1 MKQSKITW
9 EILLQRDWRLN
20 MATTLE
26 HTGLD
31 IQKIREEFPILH
43 QQVNGKPLIYFDNA
57 ATNQKPQRVVDAL
70 VHYYQKDNA
79 NIHRG
84 VHTLAERSTA
94 AFEATRKAVQEFI
107 NANEVEEIIFTKGT
121 SESINLVASSFGRK
135 FLNEGDEV
143 LISTMEHHSNI
154 VPWQLICEERGA
166 ILKVMPINQEGEI
179 ILEEVDALLSEKT
192 KLVAF
197 SHASN
202 SLGTINPV
210 KELIKKAK
218 AVGAKVLI
226 DGAQATSHLTVDVQ
240 DLGVDF
246 YAFSAHKM
254 YGPTGLGVLFGKRTI
269 LEKMPP
275 YQGGGEMI
283 KDVSFGKTTY
293 NDIPY
298 KFEAGTPDIAN
309 VIALKAAIEFINELG
324 KENIAAYELELLQHA
339 TAKLEAIEGVRI
351 IGTAKEK
358 VSVVSFEVE
367 GIHHFDLG
375 MWLDAK
381 GVAVRTGHHCT
392 QPLMDFY
399 CIEGTTRASFSVYNT
414 IEEIDAFI
422 EALKDTISK
431 FKK

>member
-1 MKQSKITW
+1 
-9 EILLQRDWRLN
+9 
-20 MATTLE
+20 MAATLE

-43 QQVNGKPLIYFDNA
+43 QEVNGKPLIYFDNA
-57 ATNQKPQRVVDAL
+57 ATNQKPQRVIDAL
-70 VHYYQKDNA
+70 VHHYQKDNA

-84 VHTLAERSTA
+84 IHTLAERSTS

-107 NANEVEEIIFTKGT
+107 NANEAEEIIFTKGT

-143 LISTMEHHSNI
+143 LISAMEHHSNI
-154 VPWQLICEERGA
+154 VPWQMISEERGA
-166 ILKVMPINQEGEI
+166 TLKVMPINRKGDI

-197 SHASN
+197 NHASN
-202 SLGTINPV
+202 SLGTVNPV
-210 KELIKKAK
+210 KELIRKAK
-218 AVGAKVLI
+218 AVGAKVLV

-240 DLGVDF
+240 ALGVDF

-254 YGPTGLGVLFGKRTI
+254 YGPTGLGVLYGKRDI

-298 KFEAGTPDIAN
+298 KFEAGTPDIGN
-309 VIALKAAIEFINELG
+309 VIAFKAAIEFVNELG
-324 KENIAAYELELLQHA
+324 KENIAAYEHQLLTHA
-339 TAKLEAIEGVRI
+339 TAELEKIEGVRI

-399 CIEGTTRASFSVYNT
+399 CIEGTARASFSVYNT
-414 IEEIDAFI
+414 IEEIDAFVI
-422 EALKDTISK
+422 ALKDTISK
-431 FKK
+431 FK

>member
-1 MKQSKITW
+1 
-9 EILLQRDWRLN
+9 
-20 MATTLE
+20 MAATLE

-43 QQVNGKPLIYFDNA
+43 QEVNGKTLVYFDNA
-57 ATNQKPQRVVDAL
+57 ATNQKPQRVIDAL
-70 VHYYQKDNA
+70 VHHYQKDNA

-84 VHTLAERSTA
+84 IHTLAERSTT
-94 AFEATRKAVQEFI
+94 AFEATRKAVQRFI
-107 NANEVEEIIFTKGT
+107 NANEAEEIIFTKGT
-121 SESINLVASSFGRK
+121 TESINLVASSFGRK

-143 LISTMEHHSNI
+143 LISAMEHHSNI
-154 VPWQLICEERGA
+154 VPWQMICEERGA
-166 ILKVMPINQEGEI
+166 VLKVMPINQNGDI
-179 ILEEVDALLSEKT
+179 ILEEVDKLLSEKT

-197 SHASN
+197 NHASN
-202 SLGTINPV
+202 SLGTVNPV
-210 KELIKKAK
+210 KTLIQKAK
-218 AVGAKVLI
+218 AVGAKVLV

-240 DLGVDF
+240 ALGADF

-254 YGPTGLGVLFGKRTI
+254 YGPTGLGVLYGKRDI

-298 KFEAGTPDIAN
+298 KFEAGTPDIGN
-309 VIALKAAIEFINELG
+309 VIAFKAAIDFIDELG
-324 KENIAAYELELLQHA
+324 KENIAAYEQELLKHA
-339 TAKLEAIEGVRI
+339 TAELEAIDGVRI

-381 GVAVRTGHHCT
+381 GIAVRTGHHCT

-399 CIEGTTRASFSVYNT
+399 CIEGTARASFSVYNT
-414 IEEIDAFI
+414 IEEIDAFVV
-422 EALKDTISK
+422 ALKDTISK
-431 FKK
+431 FK

>member
-1 MKQSKITW
+1 
-9 EILLQRDWRLN
+9 
-20 MATTLE
+20 MATLAATK
-26 HTGLD
+26 GLD
-31 IQKIREEFPILH
+31 IEKIRAEFPILH

-57 ATNQKPQRVVDAL
+57 ATNQKPKRVIDAL
-70 VHYYQKDNA
+70 QRHYEMDNA

-84 VHTLAERSTA
+84 IHTLAERSTA
-94 AFEATRKAVQEFI
+94 AFENTRKAVQAFI
-107 NANEVEEIIFTKGT
+107 NANEAEEIIFTKGT
-121 SESINLVASSFGRK
+121 TESINLVASSWGRK

-143 LISTMEHHSNI
+143 LISAMEHHSNI

-166 ILKVMPINQEGEI
+166 VLKVMPINQDGDI

-192 KLVAF
+192 KMVAF
-197 SHASN
+197 NHASN
-202 SLGTINPV
+202 SLGTVNPV
-210 KELIKKAK
+210 KALVKKAK
-218 AVGAKVLI
+218 AVGAKVLV
-226 DGAQATSHLTVDVQ
+226 DGAQGTSHLTVDVQ

-254 YGPTGLGVLFGKRTI
+254 YGPTGLGVLYGKRDV

-309 VIALKAAIEFINELG
+309 VIALQEAIAFIDELG
-324 KENIAAYELELLQHA
+324 KENIAAHEAELTAYA
-339 TAKLEAIEGVRI
+339 TEKLEAIEGVRI

-358 VSVVSFEVE
+358 VSVVSFEVT

-399 CIEGTTRASFSVYNT
+399 CIEGTARASFSVYNT

-431 FKK
+431 FK

>member
-1 MKQSKITW
+1 
-9 EILLQRDWRLN
+9 

-26 HTGLD
+26 HIGLD
-31 IQKIREEFPILH
+31 IQKIRQEFPILH
-43 QQVNGKPLIYFDNA
+43 QRVNGKPLIYFDNA
-57 ATNQKPQRVVDAL
+57 ATNQKPQRVIDAL

-84 VHTLAERSTA
+84 VHTLAERSTS

-135 FLNEGDEV
+135 FLHEGDEV
-143 LISTMEHHSNI
+143 LISAMEHHSNI
-154 VPWQLICEERGA
+154 VPWQMMCEERGA
-166 ILKVMPINQEGEI
+166 TLKVMPINHDGDI

-197 SHASN
+197 NHASN
-202 SLGTINPV
+202 SLGTVNPV
-210 KELIKKAK
+210 KTLIQKAK

-240 DLGVDF
+240 ELGADF

-254 YGPTGLGVLFGKRTI
+254 YGPTGLGVLYGKRSI

-298 KFEAGTPDIAN
+298 KFEAGTPGIGN
-309 VIALKAAIEFINELG
+309 VIAFKAAIDFINELG
-324 KENIAAYELELLQHA
+324 KENIAAYEMELLRYA
-339 TAKLEAIEGVRI
+339 TAKLEAIEGLRI

-367 GIHHFDLG
+367 GVHHFDLG

-399 CIEGTTRASFSVYNT
+399 CLEGTTRASFSVYNT
-414 IEEIDAFI
+414 IEEIDDFV

-431 FKK
+431 FNK

>member
-1 MKQSKITW
+1 
-9 EILLQRDWRLN
+9 

-31 IQKIREEFPILH
+31 IQKIRAEFPILH
-43 QQVNGKPLIYFDNA
+43 QKVNGKPLIYFDNA
-57 ATNQKPQRVVDAL
+57 ATNQKPQRVIDAL
-70 VHYYQKDNA
+70 VHHYQKDNA

-84 VHTLAERSTA
+84 IHTLAERSTS

-135 FLNEGDEV
+135 FLNKGDEV
-143 LISTMEHHSNI
+143 LISAMEHHSNI
-154 VPWQLICEERGA
+154 VPWQMICEERGA
-166 ILKVMPINQEGEI
+166 LLKVMPINQDGDI
-179 ILEEVDALLSEKT
+179 ILEEVDALLSERT

-197 SHASN
+197 NHASN
-202 SLGTINPV
+202 SLGTVNPV
-210 KELIKKAK
+210 KKLIQKAK
-218 AVGAKVLI
+218 AVGAKVLV

-240 DLGVDF
+240 ALGADF

-254 YGPTGLGVLFGKRTI
+254 YGPTGLGVLYGKRAI

-298 KFEAGTPDIAN
+298 KFEAGTPDIGN
-309 VIALKAAIEFINELG
+309 VIAFKAAIEFINELG
-324 KENIAAYELELLQHA
+324 KEKIAAYESELLKHA
-339 TAKLEAIEGVRI
+339 TARLESVEGVRI
-351 IGTAKEK
+351 IGTARQK

-399 CIEGTTRASFSVYNT
+399 CIEGTARASFSVYNT

-431 FKK
+431 FKR

>member
-1 MKQSKITW
+1 
-9 EILLQRDWRLN
+9 
-20 MATTLE
+20 MAETLE

-43 QQVNGKPLIYFDNA
+43 QDVNGKPLIYFDNA
-57 ATNQKPQRVVDAL
+57 ATNQKPQRVIDAL
-70 VHYYQKDNA
+70 VHHYQKDNA

-84 VHTLAERSTA
+84 IHTLAERSTT

-107 NANEVEEIIFTKGT
+107 NANEAEEIIFTKGT

-143 LISTMEHHSNI
+143 LISAMEHHSNI
-154 VPWQLICEERGA
+154 VPWQMICEERGA
-166 ILKVMPINQEGEI
+166 TLKVMPINQDGDI

-197 SHASN
+197 NHASN
-202 SLGTINPV
+202 SLGTVNPV
-210 KELIKKAK
+210 KTLIQKAK
-218 AVGAKVLI
+218 AVGAKVLV

-240 DLGVDF
+240 ALGVDF

-254 YGPTGLGVLFGKRTI
+254 YGPTGLGVLYGKRDI

-298 KFEAGTPDIAN
+298 KFEAGTPDIGN
-309 VIALKAAIEFINELG
+309 VIAFKAAIEFINELG

-339 TAKLEAIEGVRI
+339 TAALEGIEGVRI

-399 CIEGTTRASFSVYNT
+399 CIEGTARASFSVYNT
-414 IEEIDAFI
+414 IEEIDAFVV
-422 EALKDTISK
+422 ALKDTISK
-431 FKK
+431 FK

>member
-1 MKQSKITW
+1 
-9 EILLQRDWRLN
+9 

-31 IQKIREEFPILH
+31 IQKIRAEFPILH
-43 QQVNGKPLIYFDNA
+43 QKVNGKPLIYFDNA
-57 ATNQKPQRVVDAL
+57 ATNQKPQRVIDAL
-70 VHYYQKDNA
+70 IHHYQKDNA

-84 VHTLAERSTA
+84 IHTLAERSTS
-94 AFEATRKAVQEFI
+94 AFEATRKAVKEFI

-143 LISTMEHHSNI
+143 LISAMEHHSNI
-154 VPWQLICEERGA
+154 VPWQMICEERGA
-166 ILKVMPINQEGEI
+166 LLKVMPINQDGDI
-179 ILEEVDALLSEKT
+179 ILKEVDVLLSERT

-197 SHASN
+197 NHASN
-202 SLGTINPV
+202 SLGTVNPV
-210 KELIKKAK
+210 KELIQKAK
-218 AVGAKVLI
+218 AVGARVLV

-240 DLGVDF
+240 ALGADF

-254 YGPTGLGVLFGKRTI
+254 YGPTGLGVLYGKRDI

-283 KDVSFGKTTY
+283 KDVSFGRTTY

-298 KFEAGTPDIAN
+298 KFEAGTPDIGN
-309 VIALKAAIEFINELG
+309 VIAFKTAIEFINELG
-324 KENIAAYELELLQHA
+324 KEKIATYESELLKHA
-339 TAKLEAIEGVRI
+339 TDRLESVEGVRI
-351 IGTAKEK
+351 IGTAKQK
-358 VSVVSFEVE
+358 VSVVSFEVD

-399 CIEGTTRASFSVYNT
+399 CIEGTARASFSVYNT

-431 FKK
+431 FKR

>member
-1 MKQSKITW
+1 
-9 EILLQRDWRLN
+9 
-20 MATTLE
+20 MAATLE

-43 QQVNGKPLIYFDNA
+43 QEVNGKPLIYFDNA
-57 ATNQKPQRVVDAL
+57 ATNQKPQRVIDAL
-70 VHYYQKDNA
+70 VHHYQKDNA

-84 VHTLAERSTA
+84 IHTLAERSTS
-94 AFEATRKAVQEFI
+94 AFEATRKAIQEFI

-135 FLNEGDEV
+135 FLNEDDEV
-143 LISTMEHHSNI
+143 LISAMEHHSNI
-154 VPWQLICEERGA
+154 VPWQMICEERGA
-166 ILKVMPINQEGEI
+166 TLKVMPINQNGDI

-197 SHASN
+197 NHASN
-202 SLGTINPV
+202 SLGTVNPV
-210 KELIKKAK
+210 KELIQKAK
-218 AVGAKVLI
+218 AVGAKVLV

-240 DLGVDF
+240 ALGADF

-254 YGPTGLGVLFGKRTI
+254 YGPTGLGVLYGKRDI

-283 KDVSFGKTTY
+283 KDVSFDKTTY

-298 KFEAGTPDIAN
+298 KFEAGTPDIGN
-309 VIALKAAIEFINELG
+309 VIAFKAAIEFINELG
-324 KENIAAYELELLQHA
+324 KENIAAHEQQLLAHATEELE
-339 TAKLEAIEGVRI
+339 KIEGVRI

-358 VSVVSFEVE
+358 VSVISFEVE

-399 CIEGTTRASFSVYNT
+399 CIEGTARASFSVYNT
-414 IEEIDAFI
+414 IKEIDAFVV
-422 EALKDTISK
+422 ALKDTISK
-431 FKK
+431 FK